1 VVGTLNVLQAK
12 GEMVA
17 LDVATGK
24 QLWDTRLQ
32 QMPLGG
38 ATVAGDLVFTTTL
51 TGELLAMSRMNGSIA
66 WTAQLPLIAGAG
78 IPLSAAQQP
87 AVVAYRLSA

>member
-12 GEMVA
+12 GEVVA

-38 ATVAGDLVFTTTL
+38 ATVAGDLVFTMTL
-51 TGELLAMSRMNGSIA
+51 QGELLAMSRVNGSIA
-66 WTAQLPLIAGAG
+66 WTALLPLIAGAG